1 MSSAKAVEFADP
13 ALQAGFTQV
22 PNCILRDPSLSA
34 GARVTYALLSSF
46 AWQDDEC
53 WVGQKK
59 LGMLAGVGDRMIRN
73 YLDELEEA
81 ALIEIHRQGQN
92 KPNRYVLFGSGQ
104 ERNCGSGQERKHSS
118 AEEDTGEED
127 SKAKRVEPKKGEPRP
142 KVGGKLVTDQEL
154 SLATAIIAAFNE
166 AAGTS
171 LTVLPHL
178 TPVVMRIRER
188 PTLTAAQHGKII
200 EAVFA
205 AEHWWTDPPGPRI
218 IYGNAAQF
226 EQSIELARQAHKAAS
241 GAGTVDVNA
250 RRKEIRR
257 RQGLD
262 QGEAPE

>member
-1 MSSAKAVEFADP
+1 VTGKAVEFADP

-59 LGMLAGVGDRMIRN
+59 LGMLAGVGDRMIRK

-81 ALIEIHRQGQN
+81 ALIEIHRQGQT

-104 ERNCGSGQERKHSS
+104 ERNHSS
-118 AEEDTGEED
+118 AQDRNHSSDEEDTGEED
-127 SKAKRVEPKKGEPRP
+127 SKAKRVEPKEPKP
-142 KVGGKLVTDQEL
+142 KVGGKVVSDKEL
-154 SLATAIIAAFNE
+154 SLATSIIAAFN
-166 AAGTS
+166 AKAGTTLS
-171 LTVLPHL
+171 VPPHL
-178 TPVVMRIRER
+178 TPIVGRIRER
-188 PTLTAAQHGKII
+188 PTLTAEQHGKII
-200 EAVFA
+200 AAVFA

-226 EQSIELARQAHKAAS
+226 EQSIELARKAHRSSSGKA
-241 GAGTVDVNA
+241 VDVNA
-250 RRKEIRR
+250 RRKQIRR
-257 RQGLD
+257 DQGLD
-262 QGEAPE
+262 AGEEAST